1 MMHEMIFAGFGGQGI
16 MLMGQLLA
24 QAGLE
29 DGRHV
34 SWIPSYGP
42 EMRGGA
48 ANCSVVISDEVI
60 GAPVVQKP
68 HLALAMNLQSK
79 ERFENMVTPGGQFII
94 NGSLAPDPPRR
105 GDLRNYV
112 LPLSDLAV
120 DELKSAKVLNMI
132 ALGAVFEAAG
142 AVSEESI
149 YKAMDFMFGRKLAR
163 RPDLAELNRQAFQAG
178 RAALN
183 KAASTQ
189 SRFNL

>member
-29 DGRHV
+29 EKRNV

-68 HLALAMNLQSK
+68 QLALAMNLQSK
-79 ERFENMVTPGGQFII
+79 EKFEEMVAPGGQFII
-94 NGSLAPDPPRR
+94 NGSIVPDPPRR
-105 GDLRNYV
+105 ADVRNYV
-112 LPLSDLAV
+112 LPLNELAAG
-120 DELKSAKVLNMI
+120 LKSAKVLNMI
-132 ALGAVFEAAG
+132 ALGAVFEASQ
-142 AVSEESI
+142 AVAEESV
-149 YKAMDFMFGRKLAR
+149 YKAMDFMFGKKLAS
-163 RPDLAELNRQAFQAG
+163 RPDLAELNRKAFQAG
-178 RAALN
+178 REALK
-183 KAASTQ
+183 KAAQ
-189 SRFNL
+189 G

>member
-29 DGRHV
+29 EGRHV

-68 HLALAMNLQSK
+68 QLALAMNLQSK
-79 ERFENMVTPGGQFII
+79 ERFEDMVAPGGRFII
-94 NGSLAPDPPRR
+94 NGSLVPDPPRR
-105 GDLRNYV
+105 SDIRNYV

-132 ALGAVFEAAG
+132 ALGAVFEATG

-149 YKAMDFMFGRKLAR
+149 HKAMDFMFGKKLAR
-163 RPDLAELNRQAFQAG
+163 RPDLAALNRKAFQAG
-178 RAALN
+178 REALN
-183 KAASTQ
+183 KAA
-189 SRFNL
+189 RA